1 LRDLIINIQEITD
14 LQNLKLLSNKQMTLI
29 HLKQGKLQH
38 SNNLKQPNNNNN
50 NKADLHHLIS
60 LEVLMKNQKLNLP
73 KPQMLMVHMLFILM
87 TIFKDLLGLD
97 FGGSNQTQQ
106 TNQNTGFDF
115 FGSGQT
121 QTQTINNPNNQ
132 GFNQGFEGFGG
143 QPSMNQSQGQKPQ
156 TNMNDLMG
164 LEFGSPNPATTN
176 TNNINTNTQV
186 DFTNQN
192 QTITNVNVSAINDAQ
207 VQKKVS
213 LFL

>member
-1 LRDLIINIQEITD
+1 
-14 LQNLKLLSNKQMTLI
+14 
-29 HLKQGKLQH
+29 
-38 SNNLKQPNNNNN
+38 
-50 NKADLHHLIS
+50 
-60 LEVLMKNQKLNLP
+60 MKNQKLNLP